1 MITSRDNS
9 PFDRHLLSKRVVI
22 CCGTGG
28 VGKTTVSASLAL
40 KAAIA
45 GKKVLVMTI
54 DPAKRLAD
62 SLGIVEL
69 ENDEREIDLAGVIG
83 KNRFQRTASGAGD
96 AGPGPGSLHALM
108 VDTRKTFD
116 ALIAR
121 YAPDGEVRD
130 RILAN
135 PVYIHIS
142 NAMAGSQEFMA
153 LEKLYEVLE
162 SSKYDLIILDTP
174 PSRHAVDFVDAP
186 GRMIRILDTDI
197 LRWLLKPYFKAGKL
211 SLRLFNAGTTVAFQF
226 LKNLSGIELL
236 EALSDFF
243 RLFTDLYDGF
253 RERSANVQKILISPS
268 TVFFLVTSPERFS
281 LSEGYS
287 LYTHLRKANMPFS
300 SFIFNRVNT
309 LPVHHYTFDA
319 REELNAPEKG
329 GPPQEKLLM
338 EKLVDYIGG
347 DIHESSLR
355 ELLGKI
361 DSSYSEHLALSK
373 AEERHVEK
381 FIDRVTEREDMFFI
395 KIPLLDSDVKDIH
408 DLLEVCNYLH

>member
-1 MITSRDNS
+1 M
-9 PFDRHLLSKRVVI
+9 
-22 CCGTGG
+22 
-28 VGKTTVSASLAL
+28 GKTTVSASLAL
-40 KAAIA
+40 KAAAA

-54 DPAKRLAD
+54 DPARRLAD
-62 SLGIVEL
+62 SLGIGEL
-69 ENDEREIDLAGVIG
+69 GNDEREIDLTGVIDP
-83 KNRFQRTASGAGD
+83 NRSGS
-96 AGPGPGSLHALM
+96 GSLHALM

-121 YAPDGEVRD
+121 YAPDEEVKE
-130 RILAN
+130 RILKN

-162 SSKYDLIILDTP
+162 SSRYDLIVLDTP

-186 GRMIRILDTDI
+186 GKMVRILNTDI

-253 RERSANVQKILISPS
+253 KERSANVQEILMSPS

-281 LSEGYS
+281 LAEGYA
-287 LYTHLRKANMPFS
+287 LYTHLRSANMPFS
-300 SFIFNRVNT
+300 SFIFNRVDT
-309 LPVHHYTFDA
+309 LGTHRDA
-319 REELNAPEKG
+319 PDGSNIPEMKNMCD
-329 GPPQEKLLM
+329 EKLLVG
-338 EKLVDYIGG
+338 KLGDHIGE
-347 DIHESSLR
+347 DVSASSLR
-355 ELLGKI
+355 VLLGKLV
-361 DSSYSEHLALSK
+361 SSYGEHMAM
-373 AEERHVEK
+373 ARTEERQVEEFLHSVIEK
-381 FIDRVTEREDMFFI
+381 EDMFFMR
-395 KIPLLDSDVKDIH
+395 IPLLDRDVKDLE
-408 DLLEVCNYLH
+408 DLSEVARYIS